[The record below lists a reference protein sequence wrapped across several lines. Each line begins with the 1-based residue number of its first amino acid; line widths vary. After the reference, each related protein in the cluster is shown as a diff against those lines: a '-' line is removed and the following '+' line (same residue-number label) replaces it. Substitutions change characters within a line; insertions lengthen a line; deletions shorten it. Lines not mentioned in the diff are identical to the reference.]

1 MKTKN
6 NNLLG
11 ISFMILSMF
20 CLSVN
25 DITYKYLSFHFPVWE
40 SVFFRALSGSII
52 ALFLV
57 TYFGFN
63 KLKTQKPVGHLIRAF
78 SASGCVVFYIYGI
91 NNLMLSEN
99 IAIAHSA
106 PIIAAFLAV
115 PILGEKI
122 GILRSSAILIGFVG
136 VLIIVKPGTD
146 LFKLESLYPLISA
159 CFMASVYLSTR
170 SVMSTDSSVAI
181 IFYYSF
187 ALLVTSLI
195 FFPKNFIMP
204 SMGQIIIASSLG
216 VMGSLGH
223 LFMSQAAKYADV
235 AVTSPFEYSS
245 FIFVGLMGFLIFAE
259 VPTYSIYIGGFI
271 IIFSGI
277 FIAYRERKNN

>member
-115 PILGEKI
+115 PILGERI
-122 GILRSSAILIGFVG
+122 GVLRTSAILIGFVG